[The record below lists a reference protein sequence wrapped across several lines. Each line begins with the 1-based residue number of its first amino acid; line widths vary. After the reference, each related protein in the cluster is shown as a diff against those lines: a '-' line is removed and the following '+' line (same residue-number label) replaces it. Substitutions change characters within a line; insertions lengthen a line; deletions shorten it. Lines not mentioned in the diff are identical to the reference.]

1 MTWNDT
7 FTALFDRCVALYQ
20 AGNKDFETYYTEAD
34 LAFLGS
40 IGHKPREFFDFVED
54 FCEEGVPSPAT
65 ALLVASVRRDY
76 FIVKQE
82 RQASKGPFLTRD
94 DVPTFGD
101 ELRGIAYLPRI
112 LAKARAKLRGELDPD
127 LMFGCGGDRNF
138 LMKHG
143 DLHPAD
149 FLRRVWA
156 AGEDDEKVA
165 EWVLAGGK

>member
-1 MTWNDT
+1 MNWNDV
-7 FTALFDRCVALYQ
+7 FTELFDRCVALYQ
-20 AGNKDFETYYTEAD
+20 AGNKDFETYYSEAD
-34 LAFLGS
+34 HAFLGS
-40 IGHKPREFFDFVED
+40 IGYKPREFFDFVED

-76 FIVKQE
+76 FIVKQQ
-82 RQASKGPFLTRD
+82 RVPSNGPFLTRD

-101 ELRGIAYLPRI
+101 ELSGIAYLPRI

-127 LMFGCGGDRNF
+127 LMYGCGGDRHF
-138 LMKHG
+138 LGKHG

-156 AGEDDEKVA
+156 AGEDDPKVA
-165 EWVLAGGK
+165 DWVLAGGD